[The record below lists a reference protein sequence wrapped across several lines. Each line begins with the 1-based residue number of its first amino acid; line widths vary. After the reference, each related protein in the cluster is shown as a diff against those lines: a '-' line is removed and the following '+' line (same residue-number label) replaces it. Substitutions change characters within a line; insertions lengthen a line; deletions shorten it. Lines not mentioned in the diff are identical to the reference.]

1 MTNITLVIPAKKENE
16 SLPKVLDELKNYNY
30 KVMVVLH
37 STDEE
42 TINSI
47 KDYNVQIVYQKNF
60 GYGDAL
66 ITGIKNTKTK
76 LFCIFNADGSFKP
89 DEIEIMYNK
98 IKDENIDIIFGSRYS
113 KNGMSDDDTFITLI
127 GNYIFSSLGKLF
139 FGLNIND
146 ILYTFVLGKTDK
158 VNEINLKSSDFC
170 FCVELPIKA
179 KKMSMSISEIPC
191 HERTR
196 IAGRKKV
203 NAFKDGFLILIKM
216 IKLFFVKN

>member
-216 IKLFFVKN
+216 IKLFF